1 MDHAP
6 PTQTSSAITFDL
18 NAYLPYLEDH
28 DIPETDKE
36 ALLKALWSIV
46 LSMVDLGFEIH
57 PLNLVDTA
65 SDKHKC
71 SFNVLSNPV
80 DLDISK
86 THKTEGVE
94 A

>member
-28 DIPETDKE
+28 NITEADKE
-36 ALLKALWSIV
+36 ALLKTLWSIV

-57 PLNLVDTA
+57 PLNLVDT
-65 SDKHKC
+65 SPSTSKC
-71 SFNVLSNPV
+71 SFNVPSHRV

-86 THKTEGVE
+86 THKTEGVD